1 MSLQIIQEIL
11 RDGYD
16 YFVVPKTV
24 LDVPIQMSEMA
35 KEDENGNPTDAYY
48 SLNELHKALG
58 SQFTFVPV
66 IDDRFV
72 AFRWAVDWDDTQ
84 SVIIDYLTSNG
95 LTDMR
100 DNGTGG
106 RLKVTDIDF
115 SSLKD
120 TDVGMFNL
128 LAFKKVPKV
137 MEKSI

>member
-35 KEDENGNPTDAYY
+35 KEDENGNPTGAYY

-58 SQFTFVPV
+58 NQFTFVPV